1 MASIRNKE
9 RDANGGGVRTPQA
22 STADPQPSPPA
33 AREEEDRADPF
44 YARPGTDIALV
55 KAVVLAKPMATDREV
70 IALVGKRL
78 GIKTLGIGRLKARGE
93 LASAESFERG
103 RLSGRA
109 GAVEMVPIKAVAQAP
124 RPQRVGKAVR
134 IKNTITV
141 PDKVAGETEGMKS
154 HSH

>member
-1 MASIRNKE
+1 MP
-9 RDANGGGVRTPQA
+9 V
-22 STADPQPSPPA
+22 PS
-33 AREEEDRADPF
+33 D
-44 YARPGTDIALV
+44 
-55 KAVVLAKPMATDREV
+55 
-70 IALVGKRL
+70 
-78 GIKTLGIGRLKARGE
+78 
-93 LASAESFERG
+93 FERG